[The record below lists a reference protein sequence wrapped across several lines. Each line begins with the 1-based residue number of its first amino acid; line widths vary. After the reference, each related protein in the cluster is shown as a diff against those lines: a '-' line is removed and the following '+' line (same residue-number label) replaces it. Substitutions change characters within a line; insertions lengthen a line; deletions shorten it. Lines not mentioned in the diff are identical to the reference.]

1 MPIQRSG
8 FGGRHGSKST
18 RASGKQNIVDR
29 AGSKHNLIRSI
40 AGSDIAT
47 WLDMTLTSN
56 VMDAAVTSI
65 DTIEGIAPANG
76 TNAPDAVYS
85 SVLNS
90 TAYHFDTDEAL
101 KYDNGVG
108 PGASGLFPAGLK
120 LLTIAARWCIV
131 STPSNNLLFELG
143 NSDWYSVDGGIA
155 LGAVDNTGTKFY
167 AGIGDAGASD
177 RSWFINVLAPKN
189 TAFGTVTTYDLNA
202 NPDTIKYYKDGP
214 ALAQGGQLN
223 KNVTH
228 AVDVTQKAYI
238 GNRSDNGSLCLD
250 GHLSDFIIIKRELND
265 SESNRLSLAFSIA

>member
-1 MPIQRSG
+1 MPTQCSG
-8 FGGRHGSKST
+8 FGGRLGNKSART
-18 RASGKQNIVDR
+18 SGKQNIVDR

-90 TAYHFDTDEAL
+90 TAYHFDTNEAL
-101 KYDNGVG
+101 KYDNGSE
-108 PGASGLFPAGLK
+108 ASGLFPAGLK

-143 NSDWYSVDGGIA
+143 NSDWYSIDGGIA

-177 RSWFINVLAPKN
+177 RSWFINVLAPQN

-265 SESNRLSLAFSIA
+265 SESNRLSLALSIA

>member
-1 MPIQRSG
+1 MPTQCSG
-8 FGGRHGSKST
+8 FGGRLGNKSART
-18 RASGKQNIVDR
+18 SGKQNIVDR

-90 TAYHFDTDEAL
+90 TAYHFDTNEAL
-101 KYDNGVG
+101 KYDNGSE
-108 PGASGLFPAGLK
+108 ASGLFPAGLK

-143 NSDWYSVDGGIA
+143 DSDWFSVDGGIA
-155 LGAVDNTGTKFY
+155 LGAVDDDGTKFF
-167 AGIGDAGASD
+167 AGIGDANDSD
-177 RSWFINVLAPKN
+177 RSWFINVLATQD

-202 NPDTIKYYKDGP
+202 NPDTIRYYKDGP
-214 ALAQGGQLN
+214 ALAQAGQLD
-223 KNVTH
+223 KDDTH
-228 AVDVTQKAYI
+228 TIDTTELAYI
-238 GNRSDNGSLCLD
+238 GNRADNGSRCLN